1 MTDRIDKTIIRIE
14 TDQQAARRVIAQ
26 VGQVQAEMRQMA
38 ANIKDVG
45 VAGGRAEAQLARY
58 GKSAQDAGRRI
69 DTLNSEMDAL
79 RRETLEASE
88 AQERLERSL
97 RNVGRAASE
106 QDFTA
111 QYRAARQENRLEAF
125 TGSALTDI
133 LQPVGLASAMPVQ
146 IAGDMFRFVDAIP
159 DAKLGLTQLTK
170 QMGLADVGAVKLG
183 AGIGVAAL
191 ATTALVIGIDALS
204 NASEKARERVE
215 AAIEAERRR
224 AQIAPEFSTR
234 DELTEALKQL
244 DLDMAKRAE
253 QIRRAEE
260 DRQALFDS
268 YNAFEQLAEATG
280 IYNQGLDE
288 QDAYLKELRVSQA
301 ADAQLKESLEQAL
314 REGATATADAAD
326 AEERLAARRV
336 AAAQTA
342 MSAID
347 QQMQRE
353 IAQRRQIAS
362 YTPAQVDSEVSG
374 LRDQIAAYDNALV
387 ALRAEFD
394 AGVINMV
401 EFREKE
407 KALADAR
414 DRAAED
420 LTYLD
425 TTVRAAAQR
434 RASAADSE
442 KRLEQATKDAE
453 RAVND
458 IATAEQRRAGLL
470 ASYADAT
477 EQTATR
483 RGVDDAREAEDFA
496 RKQAA
501 DRAKHNADLIALD
514 RKHLEDRAALL
525 AKLGEGETE
534 AEKARL
540 DALRDFQDREK
551 KATVDYWRDM
561 RKINRDER
569 LSVLDAAA
577 RLDASAVLAAQR
589 QAEQQR
595 QERTEQYEAERAER
609 QADYDDRLAELAEQ
623 RREKQAALAQELR
636 DLEDKHRRERAERIR
651 AFNQQQADEASDR
664 ALRQQRLAQD
674 RAYEDSQRQKQFN
687 AELAAINNLITAA
700 EDLERKSRAAIQAA
714 NTRGGA
720 GGGGPES
727 DTQRYYRELAQT
739 AAQGRYVTWAG
750 QRVRV
755 DRYDPQQAA
764 GMTAG
769 DWYNWKL
776 RYGYQYGGTPP
787 VGRDVLVG
795 ERGAEWVRFMTP
807 VRVFPHGVTPPGS
820 SVNNS
825 RSMGDVHITIN
836 ESGNP
841 RRTAEIVRAE
851 LMEILR

>member
-1 MTDRIDKTIIRIE
+1 
-14 TDQQAARRVIAQ
+14 
-26 VGQVQAEMRQMA
+26 
-38 ANIKDVG
+38 
-45 VAGGRAEAQLARY
+45 
-58 GKSAQDAGRRI
+58 
-69 DTLNSEMDAL
+69 
-79 RRETLEASE
+79 
-88 AQERLERSL
+88 
-97 RNVGRAASE
+97 
-106 QDFTA
+106 
-111 QYRAARQENRLEAF
+111 
-125 TGSALTDI
+125 
-133 LQPVGLASAMPVQ
+133 
-146 IAGDMFRFVDAIP
+146 
-159 DAKLGLTQLTK
+159 
-170 QMGLADVGAVKLG
+170 
-183 AGIGVAAL
+183 
-191 ATTALVIGIDALS
+191 
-204 NASEKARERVE
+204 
-215 AAIEAERRR
+215 
-224 AQIAPEFSTR
+224 
-234 DELTEALKQL
+234 
-244 DLDMAKRAE
+244 
-253 QIRRAEE
+253 
-260 DRQALFDS
+260 
-268 YNAFEQLAEATG
+268 
-280 IYNQGLDE
+280 
-288 QDAYLKELRVSQA
+288 
-301 ADAQLKESLEQAL
+301 
-314 REGATATADAAD
+314 
-326 AEERLAARRV
+326 
-336 AAAQTA
+336 

-347 QQMQRE
+347 QQIQRE

-496 RKQAA
+496 RKRAA

-525 AKLGEGETE
+525 GKLGEGETE

-609 QADYDDRLAELAEQ
+609 QADYDERLAELAEQ
-623 RREKQAALAQELR
+623 RREKQAALARELR

-651 AFNQQQADEASDR
+651 AFNQQQADEAADR

-700 EDLERKSRAAIQAA
+700 EDLERKSRAAIQA
-714 NTRGGA
+714 GGA
-720 GGGGPES
+720 NPVQTGGGGAVGG
-727 DTQRYYRELAQT
+727 TQQYYQQLAQT

-750 QRVRV
+750 QRVRT
-755 DRYDPQQAA
+755 DMYDPQQAA

-807 VRVFPHGVTPPGS
+807 VRVFSHGVTPPGS

-825 RSMGDVHITIN
+825 RSVGDVHITIN

-841 RRTAEIVRAE
+841 QRTAEIVRRE